1 MNLQHLTVLLPC
13 SSLEDFT
20 AGRPEDESEQLL
32 SGWSALWHPALV
44 AAAGQM
50 PHWAPAAAP
59 PADMAGHLCV
69 LPLCCEGL
77 LRADWLQEAQAAGA
91 HVLRGLSTRRQVV
104 AAALD
109 ALGPA
114 TPAVEP
120 ALAADFLALGF
131 CCLAV
136 ELLTRKVRYMS
147 HLDEPGLQ
155 SHLVTAAK
163 QAVGGKTEAARRHL
177 QSAFDLL
184 HSAREYFFPVEPHL
198 LDLTLVASTT
208 LGPALRGELA
218 AGTPVNLL
226 VSGEVLD
233 EMARREPASLSAL
246 REALAGGRVGLLGG
260 HYREREL
267 TLLPPEAILR
277 DLREGLDAYQRH
289 LGCRPVVFGRRRFGL
304 TPMLPQILEK
314 CGFVAALH
322 ATLDDG
328 RFPTGDAACIRWEGA
343 DGTAL
348 DALERIP
355 EDAARSRTF
364 LALPERLGSTAA
376 TEQSPTVVLAH
387 WPGQASPW
395 YQDLRRAAAY
405 GSVLGSFATMTD
417 YFQQTTAAGQ
427 DAVFLADQYRSPY
440 LAQAV
445 AAAGSDPLS
454 RWVRYFQRLAVAEA
468 AQTLDVLADL
478 ILPSPS
484 GSGAGGEVLPSPSG
498 RGARDEG
505 CAGLAVSESD
515 DPASDAPL
523 RAGLDAAMQR
533 LAAAIAG
540 PQPAEAR
547 GVLLA
552 NPSSFSRRMC
562 LELPGT
568 PALAKVVEVPPLGFA
583 WIAPE
588 SAAPPP
594 PRAKWSLLGRRPKA
608 EPALVRHEP
617 GNTPG
622 TRQTVLRNEFFTV
635 VIDEQSG
642 AIRSISDGLTR
653 GPRLAQQLAMR
664 LAPHAAGAADE
675 AAYSVMAADE
685 VKIISAGPVLG
696 EVTVRGRLMARDGPR
711 LAGFQQTTRVWRG
724 SRVIELL
731 IELEPERMPEADPWN
746 SYYAAR
752 FAWLD
757 PTARFYRDA
766 NLATVPTEAVQIES
780 PHFIDVRTEK
790 TRTTLL
796 AAGLPYHR
804 RCGPRKLDTL
814 LLVRGETARRF
825 RLGIALEA
833 PHPLSAALDFLAP
846 AAMLADAARPGR
858 SSGWLFHLDVR
869 GVLATHWEALG
880 ATAGLPSSVS
890 GTAGQAS
897 SGTRPGDGPAGF
909 RVRLLETDGRAVQL
923 NLRSFRAL
931 ESAEKLSNS
940 GGPAEPLIVEGD
952 RVSVDFRPYEW
963 AEVEAKFKERDWGLG
978 IGKAP

>member
-1 MNLQHLTVLLPC
+1 M
-13 SSLEDFT
+13 
-20 AGRPEDESEQLL
+20 
-32 SGWSALWHPALV
+32 
-44 AAAGQM
+44 
-50 PHWAPAAAP
+50 
-59 PADMAGHLCV
+59 
-69 LPLCCEGL
+69 
-77 LRADWLQEAQAAGA
+77 
-91 HVLRGLSTRRQVV
+91 
-104 AAALD
+104 
-109 ALGPA
+109 
-114 TPAVEP
+114 
-120 ALAADFLALGF
+120 
-131 CCLAV
+131 
-136 ELLTRKVRYMS
+136 
-147 HLDEPGLQ
+147 
-155 SHLVTAAK
+155 
-163 QAVGGKTEAARRHL
+163 
-177 QSAFDLL
+177 
-184 HSAREYFFPVEPHL
+184 
-198 LDLTLVASTT
+198 ASTT

-233 EMARREPASLSAL
+233 EMARREPASLAAL

-260 HYREREL
+260 HYCEREL

-304 TPMLPQILEK
+304 APVLPQILEK

-376 TEQSPTVVLAH
+376 MEQSPTVILAH

-417 YFQQTTAAGQ
+417 YFQQTTGAAQ

-445 AAAGSDPLS
+445 AAAQSDPLS
-454 RWVRYFQRLAVAEA
+454 RWVRCFQRLAVAEA

-478 ILPSPS
+478 
-484 GSGAGGEVLPSPSG
+484 VLPSPSG
-498 RGARDEG
+498 RGTICDGARGEG
-505 CAGLAVSESD
+505 VAGPIVEID
-515 DPASDAPL
+515 DPASDASL
-523 RAGLDAAMQR
+523 RADLDAAVQR
-533 LAAAIAG
+533 LAAAVAG

-568 PALAKVVEVPPLGFA
+568 PALPTVVDVPPLGFA

-588 SAAPPP
+588 SAAPPPP

-617 GNTPG
+617 GHTPG

-642 AIRSISDGLTR
+642 AIRSISDDLTR

-675 AAYSVMAADE
+675 AAYSIMAADE
-685 VKIISAGPVLG
+685 VKIVSAGPVLG
-696 EVTVRGRLMARDGPR
+696 EVAVRGRLMARDGPR
-711 LAGFQQTTRVWRG
+711 LAGFQQTTRIWRG

-731 IELEPERMPEADPWN
+731 IDLEPERMPEADPWN

-757 PTARFYRDA
+757 PTARFYRGA

-780 PHFIDVRTEK
+780 PHFVDVRTEK

-796 AAGLPYHR
+796 AGGLPYHR

-846 AAMLADAARPGR
+846 AAMLADAPRPGR

-869 GVLATHWEALG
+869 GVVATHWEL
-880 ATAGLPSSVS
+880 LS
-890 GTAGQAS
+890 
-897 SGTRPGDGPAGF
+897 DGPAGF
-909 RVRLLETDGRAVQL
+909 RVRLLETDGRGVQL

-931 ESAEKLSNS
+931 ESAEKLSPS
-940 GGPAEPLIVEGD
+940 GGPSEPLPVEGD
-952 RVSVDFRPYEW
+952 RLAVDLRPNEW
-963 AEVEAKFKERDWGLG
+963 AEVEARFKQPDS
-978 IGKAP
+978 